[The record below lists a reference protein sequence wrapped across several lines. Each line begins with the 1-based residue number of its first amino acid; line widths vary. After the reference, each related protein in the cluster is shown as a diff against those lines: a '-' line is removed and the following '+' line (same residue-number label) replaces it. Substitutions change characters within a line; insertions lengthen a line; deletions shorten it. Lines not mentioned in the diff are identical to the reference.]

1 MGPADSTK
9 LQVRPATLADAA
21 GLARVKVDGWK
32 TAYRGIFPDELLDGF
47 TIEKHTLVFA
57 ERLGNPDRLTDREWL
72 CERGGEVIGWACWM
86 PSRDHDADSETV
98 AEVAAVY
105 VHPSAWRMGVG
116 ALLMEHIHAHITA
129 LGPYRETTLWVL
141 EDNPRARRFYE
152 RHGYQ
157 TDGSRKAQPKFRQ
170 VMEVRYRRP
179 LDAP

>member
-1 MGPADSTK
+1 MFQIRPAK
-9 LQVRPATLADAA
+9 LQDAV
-21 GLARVKVDGWK
+21 GLARIQVHGWQ

-47 TIEKHTLVFA
+47 TIEKRTQVFT
-57 ERLGNPDRLTDREWL
+57 ERLGNPDYPSDREWL
-72 CERGGEVIGWACWM
+72 CERDGESIGWLSWI
-86 PSRDHDADSETV
+86 PSRDDDDDPRVV